1 MRILIV
7 ADIEGVSGVVH
18 PEQTR
23 PGSVEYER
31 ARLWMTREVNALVQ
45 GALDGGATDVWA
57 VDSHG
62 SYRNLL
68 LDELHPEARLLS
80 GKPRIGGMLAGIV
93 EGGPWDGVFLA
104 GAHARAGSF
113 GVLAHTING
122 QAFTSV
128 NVDGKAVGECFLN
141 AALAGEHGVPVR
153 LASGDDCL
161 AKEIAPFLAGAE
173 IVTVKQALANR
184 CAVHL
189 PFEAVHAALGEAA
202 AHAVQRDMPP
212 FAPTLP
218 AWVEVQTVQPVFADV
233 FSLVPGVER
242 LYPTTV
248 AFEAESMT
256 MLVRMLNTFSALWAS
271 V

>member
-1 MRILIV
+1 
-7 ADIEGVSGVVH
+7 
-18 PEQTR
+18 
-23 PGSVEYER
+23 
-31 ARLWMTREVNALVQ
+31 MTREVNSLVH

-68 LDELHPEARLLS
+68 LDELHPEARLIS
-80 GKPRIGGMLAGIV
+80 GKPRTGGMLAGLA
-93 EGGPWDGVFLA
+93 EYGPWDGVFLS
-104 GAHARAGSF
+104 GAHARAGSH

-122 QAFTSV
+122 QAFASV
-128 NVDGKAVGECFLN
+128 NVDGKAVGESFLN
-141 AALAGEHGVPVR
+141 AALAGEYGAPVR

-161 AKEIAPFLAGAE
+161 AKEVAPFLAGAE

-184 CAVHL
+184 SAAHL
-189 PFEAVHAALGEAA
+189 PFEAAHAALRDAA
-202 AHAVQRDMPP
+202 AHAVRRDVVP
-212 FAPTLP
+212 FAPSLP

-248 AFEAESMT
+248 AFEAQSMT
-256 MLVRMLNTFSALWAS
+256 VLVRMLNTFSALWAS